1 MSIRFKIEP
10 QRKISLNLAELW
22 KNRELFYYFTWRDLK
37 VKYKQTVLGLL
48 WTILQPLIMTL
59 LFTLFLGDIISV
71 NSKIGI
77 PYPVFALSGMLL
89 WNIFSSGVNNAANS
103 MVSNANIIKK
113 IYFPR
118 LIIPFSAILVSLVD
132 FLFALI
138 IFIFLLFIYR
148 VSISP
153 LIILYI
159 PLAAIIVC
167 ITTSGFGM
175 LLAAMNV
182 KYRDVRYIIP
192 FFVQGLMFISPVIY
206 PISITNNSFA
216 QTILKLNPLSGA
228 FELFRGGFTG
238 YEVNFMNVLISFGGS
253 VLLFILGVLYFKKT
267 ENFFAD
273 LA

>member
-1 MSIRFKIEP
+1 MSIHFKIEP

-71 NSKIGI
+71 NSKIAI
-77 PYPVFALSGMLL
+77 PYPIFALSGMLL

-132 FLFALI
+132 FLFALL
-138 IFIFLLFIYR
+138 IFIVLLFVYR
-148 VSISP
+148 VSVSP
-153 LIILYI
+153 LIVLYI
-159 PLAAIIVC
+159 PMAAIMVS
-167 ITTSGFGM
+167 ITTSGFGL
-175 LLAAMNV
+175 LLAALNV

-216 QTILKLNPLSGA
+216 QIILKLNPLSGA
-228 FELFRGGFTG
+228 FELFRGGFVG
-238 YEVNFMNVLISFGGS
+238 YEVNFINVLISFGGS
-253 VLLFILGVLYFKKT
+253 ILLFVLGVLYFKKT
-267 ENFFAD
+267 ESFFAD